1 MLSTSQTKGSMLRNQ
16 KAKILLCKKA
26 SINTSGCRFRRRIF
40 FGNWREIKKSFKR
53 EKTNLGEG
61 EEESNAAGAG
71 KGHPDLSLDP
81 LFAVKQCEAN
91 NERLLSASTPPRWT
105 KQCS

>member
-16 KAKILLCKKA
+16 KAKILLSKKA

-40 FGNWREIKKSFKR
+40 LEIGGKFKKSYKR

-81 LFAVKQCEAN
+81 LLAVKQCEAN
-91 NERLLSASTPPRWT
+91 AERLLSASTSPRWS